1 MSIDFLSKG
10 IMRAELDPNV
20 IRDSI
25 ASLAEEYRGFFFANE
40 KFLPLLPPE
49 IFSFKIGTPARM
61 EKDNKWVTKVRKEFL
76 ARKSEIGIT
85 LERMLQGEIFRS
97 GWFGGAKFFRTT
109 EYDDFHGADGVLE
122 WPMSD
127 GKVIRLAIDA
137 TGNADTT
144 RILEKLER
152 QKGPKEV
159 RYFRSSFSK
168 NKDGRPVEE
177 TIYPPLVV
185 LGINERYL
193 PKILNQLK
201 KRKNLK
207 GYWSEL
213 VFVMEAI
220 RQLRQMRE
228 RLEEINPDFCEIVDA
243 VYQKLDAFLESKKRE
258 PAYTQLSTLPETP
271 FLSPLLVPE
280 IPKPEVSLS

>member
-1 MSIDFLSKG
+1 MSIDFPSKG
-10 IMRAELDPNV
+10 MIRAELDPNV

-25 ASLAEEYRGFFFANE
+25 SYLAEEYRKFFFANE
-40 KFLPLLPPE
+40 QSLPLRPPE
-49 IFSFKIGTPARM
+49 IFSFKIGTSARM
-61 EKDNKWVTKVRKEFL
+61 EGDNKWVIKVRKEFL
-76 ARKSEIGIT
+76 ARKSEIGIM
-85 LERMLQGEIFRS
+85 LERMFQGEIFRS
-97 GWFGGAKFFRTT
+97 KWFEGARFFRTT

-122 WPMSD
+122 WPMPD

-159 RYFRSSFSK
+159 RYFRSSFL
-168 NKDGRPVEE
+168 KDKVGRPVEE

-193 PKILNQLK
+193 PGILNELRK
-201 KRKNLK
+201 GKNLK
-207 GYWSEL
+207 GHWAEL
-213 VFVMEAI
+213 VFAMEAI
-220 RQLRQMRE
+220 QQLRQMRE
-228 RLEEINPDFCEIVDA
+228 RLEKTNPDFCEVVDA
-243 VYQKLDAFLESKKRE
+243 VYQKLDAFLENKKRE
-258 PAYTQLSTLPETP
+258 PAYAQLSTLPETP